1 MSRVCH
7 FLLNIVHALLCTFLI
22 CAERLCA
29 AIEAIDTPLML
40 GERVT
45 VTASIGVA
53 TVTGGSDAP
62 SEVLRRADQA
72 LYRAKNGGRNQVCMG
87 EP

>member
-1 MSRVCH
+1 MQ
-7 FLLNIVHALLCTFLI
+7 AT
-22 CAERLCA
+22 RLCE

-40 GERVT
+40 GDRVT

-53 TVTGGSDAP
+53 TVTSGADAP

-72 LYRAKNGGRNQVCMG
+72 LYRAKNGGRNRVCMG
-87 EP
+87 DRLIQRAGT